1 MVGTITSRSP
11 LPDPYW
17 VIDPVGT
24 AEGAKAGSLL
34 LGLLPCTHHHLA
46 DPLYRRYAV
55 ISHWPEPMVAEIP
68 AACGATSS
76 GFSPV
81 YYLLFQLSLTVL
93 CTIGQWSILSLDD
106 GSPFLP

>member
-1 MVGTITSRSP
+1 MGKQFTHYAKGTLS
-11 LPDPYW
+11 
-17 VIDPVGT
+17 
-24 AEGAKAGSLL
+24 
-34 LGLLPCTHHHLA
+34 
-46 DPLYRRYAV
+46 
-55 ISHWPEPMVAEIP
+55 SHIEPEPMAAVIP

-106 GSPFLP
+106 GSPFPLGHRATRLEAQGFLNCLTA

>member
-1 MVGTITSRSP
+1 M
-11 LPDPYW
+11 
-17 VIDPVGT
+17 
-24 AEGAKAGSLL
+24 A
-34 LGLLPCTHHHLA
+34 
-46 DPLYRRYAV
+46 AV
-55 ISHWPEPMVAEIP
+55 IP

-106 GSPFLP
+106 GSPFLNWITAMELRGGRVV